1 MADAAATTAPSA
13 ETQQQPPSA
22 AAAPMDAEPTTESFQ
37 AQKARI
43 AELEASL
50 ARERATSSIFVD
62 KEREK
67 VQSFEAPAKWFF
79 GEFLPENEAQE
90 VKSDLAPLGAWANEM
105 AQKKDVLAQVSLAR
119 ACHVASAKFKRL
131 RDEASAGSE
140 AKESLGKTMKE
151 NEDLK
156 ADNSNKAQR
165 IVELESLAT
174 ERQQQAERLQAELA
188 KHGLIAEKFNFSK
201 LQSREEGAARDAE
214 GDVKMDADAATGATG
229 AVSNAAGKAPA
240 ANGALAASTSNASRG
255 AAGHSGNPFEGDSL
269 AMMIASRGSGG
280 LKMGASGTQHAFLG
294 AQDSSGD
301 LAALLK
307 AR

>member
-1 MADAAATTAPSA
+1 MTDAAATPTPSA
-13 ETQQQPPSA
+13 EAQQQPPPA
-22 AAAPMDAEPTTESFQ
+22 AAAPMDAEPTTESFA

-67 VQSFEAPAKWFF
+67 VQAFEAPAKWFF
-79 GEFLPENEAQE
+79 GEFLPEGEAQE
-90 VKSDLAPLGAWANEM
+90 VKSDLAPLSVWANEM

-119 ACHVASAKFKRL
+119 ACHVASAKFKRM

-151 NEDLK
+151 NEELK
-156 ADNSNKAQR
+156 ADISNKAQR

-201 LQSREEGAARDAE
+201 LAAREEGAAHDAE
-214 GDVKMDADAATGATG
+214 GDVKMEGASAAT
-229 AVSNAAGKAPA
+229 SNAAGKAPVA
-240 ANGALAASTSNASRG
+240 DGPLAGTVSNASRG

-269 AMMIASRGSGG
+269 AMMIAARGSGG
-280 LKMGASGTQHAFLG
+280 LKMAASGTQHAFLG